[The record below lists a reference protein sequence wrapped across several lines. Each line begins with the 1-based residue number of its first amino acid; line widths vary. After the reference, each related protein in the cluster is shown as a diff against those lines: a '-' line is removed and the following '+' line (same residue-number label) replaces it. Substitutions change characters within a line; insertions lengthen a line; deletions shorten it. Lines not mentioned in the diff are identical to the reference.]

1 MKRLLGYFRNY
12 KLKAILAPLFKML
25 EASFELL
32 VPLVMAAI
40 IDNGINNN
48 DKPYIYRMGLV
59 LIALGIIGLVCSIT
73 AQYFS
78 AKVAMRIG
86 KEIRY
91 DLFRHIESLSYTE
104 IDDIG
109 ASTLVTRMTSD
120 INQVQTGVNMFLRL
134 FMRSPFI
141 VFGATIMAFTVDT
154 HAALV
159 FLITL
164 PVLILIVFGIMFVS
178 IPLYKKVQQKLDKV
192 TLKTRE
198 NLSGV
203 RVIRAFNQ
211 EILEKNEFNQ
221 VTNELTKGQIFVGR
235 INSFLNPLT
244 YVVINLSIA
253 ALIWKGGERVEGGFI
268 MQGSVYALVNYMSQI
283 LVELVKLA
291 NLIIT
296 ETKAVACAK
305 RISDVF
311 ETKSSQTFTSQEDIG
326 NDLWNR
332 QDTDADY
339 YNKYKEAKV
348 EFVNAGLTYKH
359 SKEPSVE
366 GINLTVNKGET
377 IGIIG
382 GTGSGKSSFVN
393 LIPRFYDC
401 TEGKILIDG
410 INVNEYPKD
419 KLLDKIGVV
428 PQKAVL
434 FSGTIGENIRWG
446 KADATKEDIKL
457 ALDIAQASSFVDEKD
472 GGIDFMLNRGA
483 KNLSG
488 GQKQRLTIARALVKK
503 PEILILD
510 DSSSALDYATDSA
523 LRMAIKEKIKD
534 TTVFM
539 VSQRATSIM
548 YADKIV
554 VLDDGKVVG
563 LGTHDEL
570 LSSCEIYKEIYY
582 SQNKETE

>member
-1 MKRLLGYFRNY
+1 M
-12 KLKAILAPLFKML
+12 
-25 EASFELL
+25 
-32 VPLVMAAI
+32 PLVMAAI

-73 AQYFS
+73 AQFFS

-86 KEIRY
+86 KEMRY
-91 DLFRHIESLSYTE
+91 DLFRHIETLSYTE
-104 IDDIG
+104 IDEIG

-120 INQVQTGVNMFLRL
+120 INQVQTGINMFLRL

-141 VFGATIMAFTVDT
+141 VLGATIMAFTVDA

-164 PVLILIVFGIMFVS
+164 PVLILIVFGIMFIS
-178 IPLYKKVQQKLDKV
+178 IPLYKKVQQRLDKV

-211 EILEKNEFNQ
+211 EMYEKNEFGK

-268 MQGSVYALVNYMSQI
+268 LQGSVYALVNYMSQI

-305 RISDVF
+305 RINDVF
-311 ETKSSQTFTSQEDIG
+311 ETKSSQTFTSREDIG
-326 NDLWNR
+326 NDLWKIQHTETNVR
-332 QDTDADY
+332 DKDIAP
-339 YNKYKEAKV
+339 KV

-393 LIPRFYDC
+393 MIPRFYDC
-401 TEGKILIDG
+401 TEGKILLDG
-410 INVNEYPKD
+410 IDVKDYPKE
-419 KLLDKIGVV
+419 KLIDKIGVV

-434 FSGTIGENIRWG
+434 FSGTIEDNIRWG
-446 KADATKEDIKL
+446 KADATREDIEL
-457 ALDIAQASSFVDEKD
+457 ALDIAQAKTFVDEKE
-472 GGIDFMLNRGA
+472 GGVDFKLNRGA

-570 LSSCEIYKEIYY
+570 LSSCEVYKEIYY
-582 SQNKETE
+582 SQNKEKA